1 MNNDAR
7 GMYNANSQTEIKT
20 TMLKLSLCDYSDIY
34 LLRIANITITDANE
48 NNTNKKVI
56 FENCDP
62 FTDCISEINNV

>member
-7 GMYNANSQTEIKT
+7 RTYNANSQTETKT
-20 TMLKLSLCDYSDIY
+20 TMLKLSLCDYSDIC
-34 LLRIANITITDANE
+34 LLRIANITVTDANE

>member
-7 GMYNANSQTEIKT
+7 GTYNTNSQTETKT

-34 LLRIANITITDANE
+34 FLRIANITVTDANE

-62 FTDCISEINNV
+62 FTDCVSEINNI

>member
-7 GMYNANSQTEIKT
+7 GTYNANSQTETKT

-34 LLRIANITITDANE
+34 LLRIANITVTDANE

>member
-1 MNNDAR
+1 
-7 GMYNANSQTEIKT
+7 MYNANSQTEIKT

-34 LLRIANITITDANE
+34 LLRIANITITDANK